1 MKNTTTGSHETTLQ
15 RDAALADQL
24 LTDLV
29 EATYDLDAGHV
40 AEILAGIEAVDI
52 ETYDGGTLDF
62 LDDEQ
67 VMDVLTAVPG
77 VSADYLVQLLREI
90 TAETIERR
98 RAELAEDAR
107 LEQANRGDL

>member
-1 MKNTTTGSHETTLQ
+1 MKNTTTGRDETTLQ

-40 AEILAGIEAVDI
+40 AEILAGIEAYDI
-52 ETYDGGTLDF
+52 ENYCAEMLHLVDQPIL
-62 LDDEQ
+62 E
-67 VMDVLTAVPG
+67 VLSAVPG